1 MTMKLNFR
9 STSGRVGSGVPRQR
23 RRQRGVSPLEV
34 VLGLSL
40 LVVVAGAGVI
50 GHYLER
56 MVISN
61 TLSKTTAV
69 MGLFLDD
76 LIAAEVQD
84 LQVGERIP
92 RDTIIALDERVS
104 RAAERAQFV
113 GLKVWS
119 RDGEVLYSDD
129 RALIGRRFGVAP
141 QIDAAWDGGVMWS
154 LSDLAGDQHAGLRS
168 GWRELLEVFTPV
180 HCLESGQTLAVAE
193 FYFPLDDLSSTLRAK
208 RIRTWVAVV
217 AVALPIYGLLAVA
230 VRRTTQTV
238 RRQEGELEV
247 RVEELDALLHQNL
260 ELSARVRSAAERGTA
275 LNERV
280 RQRLSSDLH
289 DGPLQ
294 ELQFALLQLD
304 RLVARHRECAVNVKE
319 CCEFDSR
326 VADTRDAVTLAVDEL
341 RRVAK
346 GLVGVDVDGVTVE
359 EIVRRVVARHEERTA
374 IPVGVE
380 LTELPEDAS
389 VAVKITLYR
398 FLQEG
403 LQNAYRHAGGVGQ
416 RVRMWMH
423 GSMLCAQV
431 SDDGPGID
439 ADAVVDQTEGL
450 GLRGLRDRVEIL
462 GGMLCVS
469 SRSDGGTDLAA
480 CLPMDDFPPG
490 GGGVSD
496 DG

>member
-1 MTMKLNFR
+1 M
-9 STSGRVGSGVPRQR
+9 SH
-23 RRQRGVSPLEV
+23 LEV

-61 TLSKTTAV
+61 TLSKTTAI
-69 MGLFLDD
+69 MGLYLDD

-84 LQVGERIP
+84 LEVGDRIP
-92 RDTIIALDERVS
+92 PDRVAALDERVA
-104 RAAERAQFV
+104 RAAGRAHFV
-113 GLKVWS
+113 GLKVW
-119 RDGEVLYSDD
+119 GPEGVVLYSDD
-129 RALIGRRFGVAP
+129 ARLIGRQFAVAP
-141 QIDAAWDGGVMWS
+141 QIVTAWNGGVTWS
-154 LSDLAGDQHAGLRS
+154 VSDLEGDQHAGLRRD
-168 GWRELLEVFTPV
+168 WRELLEVFTPV
-180 HCLESGQTLAVAE
+180 HRIADGSTLAVAE
-193 FYFPLDDLSSTLRAK
+193 FYFTLDDLSSILRAK
-208 RIRTWVAVV
+208 RVRTWVAVI

-238 RRQEGELEV
+238 RVQERELAA
-247 RVEELDALLHQNL
+247 RVDELDELLHRNV
-260 ELSARVRSAAERGTA
+260 ELSERVRSAAARGTA

-280 RQRLSSDLH
+280 RQRVSSDLH

-294 ELQFALLQLD
+294 ELQFAMLQLD
-304 RLVARHRECAVNVKE
+304 RLVARHRECAVDVKE

-326 VADTRDAVTLAVDEL
+326 VADTRDAVNMAVAEL

-346 GLVGVDVDGVTVE
+346 GLVGVDVEGMTVE
-359 EIVRRVVARHEERTA
+359 DIVRKVVERHEARSA
-374 IPVGVE
+374 IPVGLE
-380 LTELPEDAS
+380 LTELPEDAP

-403 LQNAYRHAGGVGQ
+403 LQNAFSHAGGVGQ
-416 RVRMWMH
+416 RVRLWMQ

-431 SDDGPGID
+431 SDDGPGFD
-439 ADAVVDQTEGL
+439 ADTVIAETEGL

-462 GGMLCVS
+462 GGMLSFS
-469 SRSDGGTDLAA
+469 SRPEGGTDLTA
-480 CLPMDDFPPG
+480 CLPLDELG
-490 GGGVSD
+490 RQGYG

>member
-1 MTMKLNFR
+1 MTMKLNSR

-69 MGLFLDD
+69 MGLYLDD
-76 LIAAEVQD
+76 LIAVEVQD

-92 RDTIIALDERVS
+92 RDTIIALDRRVS

-238 RRQEGELEV
+238 RRQEGELEA

-260 ELSARVRSAAERGTA
+260 ELSARVRNAAARGTA

-280 RQRLSSDLH
+280 RQRVSSDLH

-304 RLVARHRECAVNVKE
+304 RLVAKHQECSVAVRQ

-326 VADTRDAVTLAVDEL
+326 VADTRDAVSLAVDEL
-341 RRVAK
+341 RLVAK
-346 GLVGVDVDGVTVE
+346 GLVGVDVRELTVE
-359 EIVRRVVARHEERTA
+359 EVVRRVIQRHEERTNM
-374 IPVGVE
+374 PVGLE
-380 LTELPEDAS
+380 IEELPTQVPE
-389 VAVKITLYR
+389 AVKITLYR

-403 LQNAYRHAGGVGQ
+403 LQNAHRHAGGVGQ
-416 RVRMWMH
+416 RVRLWMRDR
-423 GSMLCAQV
+423 MLCAHV
-431 SDDGPGID
+431 GDDGPGFD
-439 ADAVVDQTEGL
+439 VEAAEARSEGL
-450 GLRGLRDRVEIL
+450 GLSGLRDRVEIL
-462 GGMLCVS
+462 GGELCLS
-469 SRSDGGTDLAA
+469 SERGRGTELAA
-480 CLPMDDFPPG
+480 CLPVDFDPRG
-490 GGGVSD
+490 NHVA
-496 DG
+496 